1 MSDSTIQIDWI
12 AVSAIATLIMAF
24 ATFLTLWHSRKQ
36 LEEMKRQWSEEHQ
49 PVIDAKYVKS
59 PLKNYGIQ
67 LINNGKGEADN
78 IKISF
83 DLSTIENVPMCV
95 TERVGFIE
103 SQSYNLLPNRQI
115 IISLID
121 IKNGDNCDIVNGD
134 DISGSEMIKV
144 VKFLRKSFTI
154 KVHYGK
160 DYRFTEDYTLDGKSF
175 STPISTTIQEEL
187 NQIQNEL
194 SQTRELII
202 KHIIKK

>member
-1 MSDSTIQIDWI
+1 MIAATIQIDWI
-12 AVSAIATLIMAF
+12 AISAIATLIMAF
-24 ATFLTLWHSRKQ
+24 ATFLTLWQSRKQ

-59 PLKNYGIQ
+59 PPKNYGIQ

-121 IKNGDNCDIVNGD
+121 IKNNIVNGV
-134 DISGSEMIKV
+134 DISASEMIKV
-144 VKFLRKSFTI
+144 VKFLRKSFSI
-154 KVHYGK
+154 KVHFGK

-175 STPISTTIQEEL
+175 SKPISTTIQEEL

-194 SQTRELII
+194 SQTRELMI
-202 KHIIKK
+202 KYIIKK